1 MGEFYLMS
9 AMSAE
14 FIKVATIEINED
26 ISELEKILFSCKTDT
41 NVVSCI
47 DKFQKHTHK
56 IKGLAPMMG
65 KDDLGT
71 LSASLDNIFKK
82 ILNGSRVENIFDLLN
97 DSIYCM
103 KLTMAEPDSDLTEIK
118 NRISQIED
126 ILN

>member
-1 MGEFYLMS
+1 MSDEFL
-9 AMSAE
+9 
-14 FIKVATIEINED
+14 KVATIEINDD
-26 ISELEKILFSCKTDT
+26 ISALEKILFSCKTDAD
-41 NVVSCI
+41 VVSSA

-65 KDDLGT
+65 KDDLGI
-71 LSASLDNIFKK
+71 LSASLDAIFKK
-82 ILNGSRVENIFDLLN
+82 ILNGSRVENIFDVLN

-103 KLTMAEPDSDLTEIK
+103 KLTMAEPSSDLTEIK